1 MCTCQRSQDTYNDME
16 QAPRIGKYFRFTLKI
31 GPLIMIETKNMLAK
45 KPRHGRIGDH
55 AASVLGNE
63 AFKIPVA

>member
-1 MCTCQRSQDTYNDME
+1 ME

-31 GPLIMIETKNMLAK
+31 GPLIMIETKYMLAK